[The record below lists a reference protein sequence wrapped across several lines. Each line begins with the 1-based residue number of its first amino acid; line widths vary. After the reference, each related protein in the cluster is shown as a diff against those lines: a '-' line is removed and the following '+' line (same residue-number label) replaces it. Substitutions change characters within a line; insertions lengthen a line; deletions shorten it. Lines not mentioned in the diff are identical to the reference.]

1 MLENGCTYVRMGRAM
16 RDMQTQVEKLR
27 VDAEDCA
34 LISRL
39 ATNPSKQELFERLA
53 KHLETLALEVERA
66 IAQSA
71 AKSG

>member
-1 MLENGCTYVRMGRAM
+1 MGRAM